1 MSCIQLR
8 TGLDLTR
15 NGSDARDPVEGSNVV
30 LICRAYALSSPP
42 RWTYYQSVD
51 DTAEEQVNISES
63 ETPSELGK
71 SKSQRRSM
79 IPFDFHFTVLQVWK
93 SIRQNWPFRES
104 QNRITWAFWNCLMSL
119 RVPPKSLDV
128 GRRIIETKSNWQP
141 FPSKSHASQN
151 SSCLYWK
158 IAKIKKIYDIIFW
171 D

>member
-8 TGLDLTR
+8 PGLDLTR

-71 SKSQRRSM
+71 SKSQRNVSSQWFHLISTSLYCRYGNQYDKIDRSGRVR
-79 IPFDFHFTVLQVWK
+79 IVLREHFGIV
-93 SIRQNWPFRES
+93 
-104 QNRITWAFWNCLMSL
+104 
-119 RVPPKSLDV
+119 
-128 GRRIIETKSNWQP
+128 
-141 FPSKSHASQN
+141 
-151 SSCLYWK
+151 
-158 IAKIKKIYDIIFW
+158 
-171 D
+171 